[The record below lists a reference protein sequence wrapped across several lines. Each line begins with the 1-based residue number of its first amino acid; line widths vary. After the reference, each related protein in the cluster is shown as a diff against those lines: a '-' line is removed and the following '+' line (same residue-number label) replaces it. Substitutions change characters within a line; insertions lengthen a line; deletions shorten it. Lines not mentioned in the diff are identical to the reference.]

1 MFNTEIVAK
10 DIDGI
15 KAQLRKAY
23 DGDVRFGCFL
33 LVKE

>member
-15 KAQLRKAY
+15 KMQLRRAY
-23 DGDVRFGCFL
+23 DGDGPEGLAVFIG
-33 LVKE
+33 

>member
-15 KAQLRKAY
+15 KMQLRKAY
-23 DGDVRFGCFL
+23 DGAGGSRCGCRS
-33 LVKE
+33 